1 MNDPKWPVTDE
12 ELHALVDGELAED
25 RRADV
30 EAWLA
35 AHPQD
40 AERVAQWRTQAAQIR
55 ARYAGVADEPVPPR
69 FDLERLGRPQ
79 RLWRTAA
86 VAAALAMFVLG
97 GASGW
102 LGRGLWDGGP
112 AAKRVAAEAID
123 AYKLYSVEVRHP
135 VEVPGAEAAHLVQ
148 WLSRRLGRELRAPDL
163 QALGLHLV
171 GGRLLPGP
179 DGAAAF
185 FMYEGP
191 SGERFTLYCSR
202 ARAPET
208 ALRYRDAGQVAAFYW
223 IEGDLG
229 YAVSGPSDRS
239 RLQEVAE
246 TAYEQIDRTGANKPG
261 TDKKPRPNGAV
272 PG

>member
-1 MNDPKWPVTDE
+1 MDDRKLPVTEE
-12 ELHALVDGELAED
+12 ELHALVDGELAVD
-25 RRADV
+25 RQADV

-40 AERVAQWRTQAAQIR
+40 AEQVAQWRAQATLIR
-55 ARYAGVADEPVPPR
+55 ARYAGVADEPVPAR
-69 FDLERLGRPQ
+69 FDLDRLARPRRGWQ
-79 RLWRTAA
+79 AVVAAAA
-86 VAAALAMFVLG
+86 VALFVVG
-97 GASGW
+97 GATGW
-102 LGRGLWDGGP
+102 LGRGLWDGAP
-112 AAKRVAAEAID
+112 AAKRMAAEAID
-123 AYKLYSVEVRHP
+123 AHKLYSVEVRHP

-148 WLSRRLGRELRAPDL
+148 WLSRRLGHELRAPDL
-163 QALGLHLV
+163 TPLGLRLV

-179 DGAAAF
+179 NGAAAF

-202 ARAPET
+202 AKAPET

-229 YAVSGPSDRS
+229 YAVSGPSDRG

-246 TAYEQIDRTGANKPG
+246 TAYEQIDRTG
-261 TDKKPRPNGAV
+261 TDKKTAP
-272 PG
+272 PGNAARG